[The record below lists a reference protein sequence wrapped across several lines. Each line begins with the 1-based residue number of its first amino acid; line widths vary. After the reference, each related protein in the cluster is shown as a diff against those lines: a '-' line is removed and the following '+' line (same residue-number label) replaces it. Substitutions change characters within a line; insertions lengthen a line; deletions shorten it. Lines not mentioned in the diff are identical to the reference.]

1 MAMGPSS
8 FMAAGKSGQ
17 PINVHTQ
24 INLDGHKVASAVFKR
39 AATEL
44 GRPQAGGSSY
54 DPTLGLEPAGG

>member
-1 MAMGPSS
+1 
-8 FMAAGKSGQ
+8 
-17 PINVHTQ
+17 VHTQ